1 MVYISVFQHTAHFQN
16 HRNVQ
21 KHAVKLL
28 PVSNNKLGS
37 VTKVLF
43 YHCKS
48 KSAYQFRRGL
58 EFHLVLE
65 L

>member
-1 MVYISVFQHTAHFQN
+1 MVYNSVFQHTAHFQN

-37 VTKVLF
+37 VTKV
-43 YHCKS
+43 
-48 KSAYQFRRGL
+48 
-58 EFHLVLE
+58 
-65 L
+65 